1 MGTCLNA
8 LVEML
13 FMEHQVTKP
22 QLRGVGRGE
31 EGWGVGGRWRIT
43 AILEDQRI
51 QPVKGYDIFSMRK
64 QAHIF
69 PLRAERQ
76 KPSFN

>member
-31 EGWGVGGRWRIT
+31 EGWGGEGRWRNHCTIGGSKNP
-43 AILEDQRI
+43 ACQGL
-51 QPVKGYDIFSMRK
+51 
-64 QAHIF
+64 
-69 PLRAERQ
+69 
-76 KPSFN
+76 